1 MEDLSGKVAVI
12 TGGASGIGLAMARRF
27 ATDGVRLVLGDIEDK
42 ANEAAAA
49 RLRDDG
55 AQAHAV
61 HVDVTDPASVDALYE
76 AALSSE
82 GAVHIICNNAG
93 VATGGPAW
101 EIPLEAW
108 EWVLDVN
115 LRGVIHGIHSFVPHL
130 IEQGEGHV
138 VNTASAAGLV
148 NAPGIA
154 PYNASKHAVV
164 AISET
169 LAQDLV
175 FAGANVGV
183 SVLCPAFV
191 RTRIHEADRNAPDN
205 VSHGPSEGAKLSWD
219 VFSAMV
225 EAGIDPGIVADQ
237 VAEAVKNN
245 RFYVLTHP
253 ESLEWIRARVET
265 MLSGGSPT
273 LAV

>member
-1 MEDLSGKVAVI
+1 MEELAGKVAVV
-12 TGGASGIGLAMARRF
+12 TGGASGIGLAMARRL
-27 ATDGVRLVLGDIEDK
+27 AAGRVRLVLGDIEDA
-42 ANEAAAA
+42 ANEEAAAD
-49 RLRDDG
+49 LRAAG
-55 AQAHAV
+55 AEVHTV
-61 HVDVTDPASVDALYE
+61 HVDVTDPASVDALRDS
-76 AALSSE
+76 ALSAC
-82 GAVHIICNNAG
+82 GAVHIVCNNAG

-115 LRGVIHGIHSFVPHL
+115 VRGVIHGVHSFVPHL

-138 VNTASAAGLV
+138 VNTASVAGLI

-169 LAQDLV
+169 LVQDLA

-191 RTRIHEADRNAPDN
+191 RTRIHEADRNAPPD
-205 VSHGPSEGAKLSWD
+205 VTHGPSEGAQLSWEI
-219 VFSAMV
+219 FSAMV
-225 EAGIDPGIVADQ
+225 EAGIDPDIVADQ
-237 VAEAVKNN
+237 VLEAIRHN

-265 MLSGGSPT
+265 LLAGGSPT
-273 LAV
+273 LAI